1 MEVRGLVNRNKLL
14 EALGEDELMIDLRL
28 NSLDSIDLRGLPIIC
43 KDKDR
48 RPTEVKWVRPEFI
61 PDDGGVVVDG
71 KKYTGGIIFLDEI
84 NTAAPSVQNPALQLV
99 LDRKVGSHHLGKNWY
114 ICAAGNKQDDKA
126 HVYPLSLL
134 LCVNG
139 LRFTITNQTIIL
151 GLIGL

>member
-1 MEVRGLVNRNKLL
+1 MSDKIINTSNVITGSLSEKIRRCRAVKTNKGDGLPMMIYGSPGVGKSEQVA

-84 NTAAPSVQNPALQLV
+84 NTAAPT
-99 LDRKVGSHHLGKNWY
+99 GFISHLH
-114 ICAAGNKQDDKA
+114 
-126 HVYPLSLL
+126 
-134 LCVNG
+134 
-139 LRFTITNQTIIL
+139 
-151 GLIGL
+151 